1 MNLEDKF
8 FQQLVSWFHGK
19 NQKAIIALSGGVDSA
34 VVAMAAKKAL
44 DKNAIAVT
52 ADYNTLSADEL
63 KSAKKIAKEINIE
76 HKVIKYN
83 ELDNIEFVKNDSLRC
98 YHCRTELST
107 YLLKEAR
114 QMNVH
119 LIVDGTNTDDLTD
132 YRPGIKA
139 LRENGIL
146 SPLVELGINKQNVR
160 NIAKSNN
167 LSVYDKPSN
176 SCLASRIPH
185 GMPIT
190 FEKLKRIET
199 AESLVKSIFKVKQV
213 RVRDH
218 QDIARIE
225 VGREEIKDML
235 DTVKF
240 SEIDSKLKDLGFKHI
255 ALDLSG
261 YKSRENINTH
271 SSNKTNLDLEQVGTN
286 SNSI

>member
-8 FQQLVSWFHGK
+8 FRQLVSWFHDK
-19 NQKAIIALSGGVDSA
+19 NQKTIIALSGGVDSA

-255 ALDLSG
+255 SLDLSG

-271 SSNKTNLDLEQVGTN
+271 SSNKTNLDLEQVDTN

>member
-1 MNLEDKF
+1 MMNLEDNL
-8 FQQLVSWFHGK
+8 FQQLVSWFHNRNEK
-19 NQKAIIALSGGVDSA
+19 VIVALSGGVDSA

-63 KSAKKIAKEINIE
+63 TSAKRVAKEIDIE
-76 HKVIKYN
+76 HKIIRYN
-83 ELDNIEFVKNDSLRC
+83 ELDNTEFVKNDQLRC
-98 YHCRTELST
+98 YHCRTELAT
-107 YLLKEAR
+107 YLSNEAR
-114 QMNVH
+114 QMDVD
-119 LIVDGTNTDDLTD
+119 LIVDGTNTDDLSD

-139 LRENGIL
+139 LRENGIK
-146 SPLVELGINKQNVR
+146 SPLVELGINKQDVR

-185 GMPIT
+185 GMPVT
-190 FEKLKRIET
+190 LEKLKRIEA
-199 AESLVKSIFKVKQV
+199 AELLIKSIFKVRQV

-225 VGREEIKDML
+225 VGKDEIKDMY
-235 DTVKF
+235 DFEKMSVV
-240 SEIDSKLKDLGFKHI
+240 DSKLKDLGFKHI

-261 YKSRENINTH
+261 YKNKENFNNP
-271 SSNKTNLDLEQVGTN
+271 SSNNK
-286 SNSI
+286 S